1 MGGKSPKACANDAD
15 RVCAAEF
22 ALRGLAA
29 FPQPTAVALALSVS
43 EPSVPGTAAES
54 HQELQSFIATI
65 EEPSPH
71 HSPPAEE
78 HHPLRSP
85 RQSLWGGGLFRPSAW
100 TGLSTE
106 SLLSEEASFTGH
118 NTPLHCGWA
127 NFLGEV
133 CPHFFRGDAVKQK
146 QAKLLLIEALDH
158 FDMINDLFFILRVS
172 LVLWRR
178 GPFHEM
184 RSARFVL
191 LWLCCL
197 RLFSPLAVFGEIKR
211 SGVHCPQA
219 LFMFERLTWTFQLLM
234 RVVEDLPQL
243 LMSLIFLINNGKD
256 VYAIAVISYSSTMF
270 VVTSI
275 RMGKRYPLKGT
286 LYLLFSSQA
295 PIDDPVAQEA
305 APTTTEITLFMSFG
319 TDVQHVECCQRNR
332 HAIRHKNL
340 EAMHVQKYVVEL
352 SSKP

>member
-1 MGGKSPKACANDAD
+1 MHGGE
-15 RVCAAEF
+15 AALLR
-22 ALRGLAA
+22 ALECSGVSCDLA
-29 FPQPTAVALALSVS
+29 Q
-43 EPSVPGTAAES
+43 
-54 HQELQSFIATI
+54 
-65 EEPSPH
+65 
-71 HSPPAEE
+71 
-78 HHPLRSP
+78 
-85 RQSLWGGGLFRPSAW
+85 
-100 TGLSTE
+100 
-106 SLLSEEASFTGH
+106 TGH

-191 LWLCCL
+191 LWLCCTYIISLTATACKRYIIYHRIKGESL

-295 PIDDPVAQEA
+295 PMCCRHPLRKALPSPDDPVAQEA

-319 TDVQHVECCQRNR
+319 LAILSFCCFVLALCFLGFYAYFKQQRAIDVDREFLRGISLASKDQPDSALESNR
-332 HAIRHKNL
+332 TPPAP
-340 EAMHVQKYVVEL
+340 EEG
-352 SSKP
+352 